1 MVLNKKYIVFISSL
15 LILFTTYQFVNNNK
29 LSNSLLS
36 KEVLEE
42 ANKNLPM
49 KVSKDLQYD
58 ELLIGDNKTLHY
70 KYSLINNTVQTIEI
84 NTIIQTFEDR
94 TRQSICINPQTKI
107 LLKNLITLEY
117 EFYDKNGFHV
127 NTIKIEPSYCNY

>member
-1 MVLNKKYIVFISSL
+1 MVFNKKYVVFISSL
-15 LILFTTYQFVNNNK
+15 FILFTTYKFVNNNT

-36 KEVLEE
+36 KEVLKE
-42 ANKNLPM
+42 ANENLPM
-49 KVSKDLQYD
+49 KVSKDLRYD
-58 ELLIGDNKTLHY
+58 ALIGDNKTLHY
-70 KYSLINNTVQTIEI
+70 KYSLINNTAQTIEI
-84 NTIIQTFEDR
+84 NTIIKTFEDR

-127 NTIKIEPSYCNY
+127 NTIKIKPSYCNY